1 MCCLQAAICVCLPA
15 YRAWIPKGYR
25 ESVTVKTADFVR
37 ELNYLKECS
46 ALTAKPYVRF
56 AGEQLSIAASG
67 GAFETGIEVRGRGDM
82 VLGFDLYHMLDALK
96 QFKGEAEVCIH
107 LSSPHAPIRLR
118 SVRRLI
124 YRLS

>member
-1 MCCLQAAICVCLPA
+1 MP
-15 YRAWIPKGYR
+15 
-25 ESVTVKTADFVR
+25 SVTVKTADFVR

-46 ALTAKPYVRF
+46 VLTAKPYVRF

-96 QFKGEAEVCIH
+96 QFKGEEEVCIH
-107 LSSPHAPIRLR
+107 LSSPYAPIVIDAAGRSDFALVVPVRLKEEMAA
-118 SVRRLI
+118 
-124 YRLS
+124 